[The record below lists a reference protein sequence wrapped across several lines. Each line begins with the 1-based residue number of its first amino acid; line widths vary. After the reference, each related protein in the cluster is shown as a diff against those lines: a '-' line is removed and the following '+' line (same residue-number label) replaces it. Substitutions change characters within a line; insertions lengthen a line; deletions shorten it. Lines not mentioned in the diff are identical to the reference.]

1 MQNDL
6 INLFSSDNK
15 HLRIKQ
21 KTKNTQETIGIT
33 QKHKGKTG
41 RYRENLM
48 GRRVDFSARGVIT
61 SGATISIEEVGVPIK
76 IARNLTIQE
85 VVTPKNINRL
95 S

>member
-1 MQNDL
+1 
-6 INLFSSDNK
+6 
-15 HLRIKQ
+15 
-21 KTKNTQETIGIT
+21 
-33 QKHKGKTG
+33 
-41 RYRENLM
+41 M